1 MSFSKTFC
9 SKSPF
14 KVVEGDDKYAEG
26 KKLGVKTDDL
36 ESMPRYTR
44 DIVYTARLNA
54 AKKAKEDK

>member
-14 KVVEGDDKYAEG
+14 KMEKGNDKYAEG

-36 ESMPRYTR
+36 ESMPRSTR

-54 AKKAKEDK
+54 AKKAKKD